1 MNLAIIADD
10 LTGAND
16 SGVQLAKYGL
26 KTAVFFKEDKR
37 YLGDN
42 DAVVFDT
49 DSRAIRSHEAEKAVS
64 SVTKFLLKQG
74 VTTIYKKI
82 DSTMRGNVGAELVGL
97 QKEYKQDFII
107 VAPGYPTNGRT
118 VVDGHHY
125 LNGRKLSETE
135 IANDPVTPVLESHLP
150 TLLGEQLRTEVGLI
164 TTSELRDSSLF
175 HDKLNQFKED
185 QTVYIVIDSETDE
198 DLQLLL
204 KEVKRTPFKVGLVG
218 SAGLANHLP
227 THYGLEQKTND
238 FQVTDRKKAIL
249 TVVGSVNVQSRKQ
262 LHQLLENKKVEAI
275 EVASFKAVSD
285 DKTRQTEI
293 ERVYCTAKKLAF
305 EGHDVVLYSAGEK
318 SDIEHARRVGN
329 LHGYTYSE
337 TSSEIVHMMGEIS
350 ARLLKAKLF
359 QGVVMTGGDTAK
371 KICEHWRVTGFQL
384 YDELEVGV
392 PISTF
397 IGVKGLFAITKAG
410 GFGKENVLIDSID
423 KLKGEKK

>member
-26 KTAVFFKEDKR
+26 KTSVFFKEDKR

-49 DSRAIRSHEAEKAVS
+49 DSRAIRADKAEDMVS
-64 SVTKFLLKQG
+64 SVTRFLLKQG
-74 VTTIYKKI
+74 VTNIYKKI
-82 DSTMRGNVGAELVGL
+82 DSTMRGNIGAELLGF
-97 QKEYKQDFII
+97 QGEYQQDFIFI
-107 VAPGYPTNGRT
+107 APGYPTNGRT
-118 VVDGHHY
+118 VIEGYHY
-125 LNGRKLSETE
+125 LNGRKLGETE
-135 IANDPVTPVLESHLP
+135 IANDPVTPVVESHLP
-150 TLLGEQLRTEVGLI
+150 TLIGDQLDTKVGLV
-164 TTSELRDSSLF
+164 TVSELRDTSLF
-175 HDKLNQFKED
+175 HDKLNQLKED
-185 QTVYIVIDSETDE
+185 QIVYVVIDSEIDE
-198 DLQLLL
+198 DLKLLL
-204 KEVKRTPFKVGLVG
+204 KEMKRTPFKIGLVG

-227 THYGLEQKTND
+227 EHYGLEKTEN
-238 FQVTDRKKAIL
+238 TLEIPNRKKSVL

-262 LHQLLENKKVEAI
+262 LKQLLNNKSVEAI
-275 EVASFKAVSD
+275 EVASHKAVSD
-285 DKTRQTEI
+285 DETRRAEV

-318 SDIEHARRVGN
+318 NDIEHARRVGN
-329 LHGYTYSE
+329 LNGYTYSE

-350 ARLLKAKLF
+350 ARLLRAKLF

-410 GFGKENVLIDSID
+410 GFGQEDVLIHSIE